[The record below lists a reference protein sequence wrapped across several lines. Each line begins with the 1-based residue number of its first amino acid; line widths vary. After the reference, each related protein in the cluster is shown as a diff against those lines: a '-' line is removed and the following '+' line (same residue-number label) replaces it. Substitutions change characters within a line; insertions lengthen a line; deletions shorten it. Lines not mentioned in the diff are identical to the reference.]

1 VTLRTFRFR
10 ILIADLCWA
19 VTAMALAYGVRYGWQ
34 WQDPARLPAPAF
46 LPFLLFAI
54 LFWTALS
61 SWLHLDGYRG
71 GWRFSAILPQLLPT
85 VAVLMLLLFAGGYL
99 ARLYT
104 SRFILS
110 VFGILFFLGLIAIR
124 LISRGSI
131 ESRYRSGAVR
141 KAVIVGSG
149 PVATE
154 IARKIDSHPE
164 MLWEI
169 SGFLC
174 PAESADGLSI
184 PGPSAGSINMRSVG
198 IAESLRTLGIDDV
211 IIAVPQTEHS
221 QIVDLIARC
230 RHEGIGIHLVPQPY
244 ELYLSEPKL
253 LDLDGLPLLKLG
265 GLPVIRG
272 TPVWKRVLD
281 FILSALLLLIT
292 GIGILAVGAW
302 FRIRKGKAF
311 ASETRCGQNGQT
323 FMMYRL
329 NSDRHAVRLPF
340 HEFVMQ
346 QSSFTEMPQLLN
358 VLLGDMSLVGP
369 RPEGPEK
376 VRHYSDWHRQRLSVK
391 PGITGLAQV
400 YGLRDQNSSE
410 DKTRYDLQYILH
422 RSLFLDVSLLLE
434 TITTLLLRS
443 FQHKSGT
450 TDLPLVSTDFPMP
463 SAPEETVPS
472 AHRSQS
478 GTN

>member
-1 VTLRTFRFR
+1 
-10 ILIADLCWA
+10 
-19 VTAMALAYGVRYGWQ
+19 
-34 WQDPARLPAPAF
+34 
-46 LPFLLFAI
+46 
-54 LFWTALS
+54 
-61 SWLHLDGYRG
+61 
-71 GWRFSAILPQLLPT
+71 
-85 VAVLMLLLFAGGYL
+85 MLLLFAGGYL

-131 ESRYRSGAVR
+131 ESHHRSGGVR

-149 PVATE
+149 PVARE

-164 MLWEI
+164 TLWEI
-169 SGFLC
+169 AGFLS
-174 PAESADGLSI
+174 PAESAHGL
-184 PGPSAGSINMRSVG
+184 PVAGPSAGSINVRSVG
-198 IAESLRTLGIDDV
+198 IAELLHNLNIDDL
-211 IIAVPQTEHS
+211 IIAIPQTEHS
-221 QIVDLIARC
+221 QTADLIARC
-230 RHEGIGIHLVPQPY
+230 RHKSIGIHLVPQPY
-244 ELYLSEPKL
+244 ELYLSKPTL

-272 TPVWKRVLD
+272 TPVWKLVID
-281 FILSALLLLIT
+281 FVGSALLLLMT
-292 GIGILAVGAW
+292 GAGILAVAAW
-302 FRIRKGKAF
+302 FKIRKGKAF
-311 ASETRCGQNGQT
+311 ASETRCGQNGKI
-323 FMMYRL
+323 FKMYRL
-329 NSDRHAVRLPF
+329 NSDRHAVGLPF

-358 VLLGDMSLVGP
+358 VLRGEMSLVGP

-376 VRHYSDWHRQRLSVK
+376 VRNYSDWHRQRLSVK

-400 YGLRDQNSSE
+400 SGLRDQNSSE

-434 TITTLLLRS
+434 TISTLLLRP
-443 FQHKSGT
+443 FHRRSGT
-450 TDLPLVSTDFPMP
+450 TDLPMVRTEFPMP
-463 SAPEETVPS
+463 TPPEETFSS